1 MSVATATMF
10 WSDGEPIHPRR
21 EEPSIFQLSGNV
33 SSDCGRA
40 NVLSAQ
46 LELVG
51 LQMKQLD
58 KLHLAAINEAREAG
72 RLVGEARKPENAE
85 RQDEIL
91 DEVEKAI
98 GSAVAK
104 WEDARSKA
112 GAIGSASENLA
123 DLVGKGVEK
132 FRETQAA
139 LKGMFASVK
148 EAVAELRKENKT
160 KGARP

>member
-1 MSVATATMF
+1 MF
-10 WSDGEPIHPRR
+10 WTDGEPIHPRR
-21 EEPSIFQLSGNV
+21 VEPSIFKLSGNV
-33 SSDCGRA
+33 SSDCDRA

-58 KLHLAAINEAREAG
+58 ALHAAAIKQAKEAG
-72 RLVGEARKPENAE
+72 RLVGEARKPENTE

-91 DEVEKAI
+91 DEAEKAI
-98 GSAVAK
+98 GEAVAK
-104 WEDARSKA
+104 WEEARSKT
-112 GAIGSASENLA
+112 GALGAASENLA

-139 LKGMFASVK
+139 LKRMFASVK
-148 EAVAELRKENKT
+148 VAAAELRKES
-160 KGARP
+160 KGANS